1 MNSRVVLAIL
11 TALGLAAESHAAVS
25 TNWSAET
32 ALPKSNPAN
41 MAGGGV
47 PNTMAVTTSGT
58 VFLFYN
64 ETNLATWQDFGDPL
78 AGNGGPRS
86 SSAPTTGTNH
96 LFIRVKASW

>member
-1 MNSRVVLAIL
+1 MNSRVVFAIL

-64 ETNLATWQDFGDPL
+64 QTNVGVFKQFYT
-78 AGNGGPRS
+78 
-86 SSAPTTGTNH
+86 
-96 LFIRVKASW
+96 